1 MRARIF
7 ASALLLFSVLPYS
20 GIAAADYED
29 GPLPPGM
36 KGRILNISGEI
47 TDIGGGAKSAGSAIQ
62 NTGAAPVSIAPSVQE
77 LATTGAG
84 LTTKDTVPQNTGAAP
99 TSIGSSVQELATTGS
114 GITAKE
120 TGQSIVISMQ
130 AELLFDFDRADL
142 RPTAVATL
150 QKIAQFIASRAKQG
164 VLIEGHTDAKGKIPY
179 NQKLSLARA
188 ESVRRWFVERGALTS
203 VEFTTVGF
211 GASKPVAPN
220 KTTDG
225 RDDPVGRQKNRRV
238 EITIAKK

>member
-1 MRARIF
+1 MRGRLLVGAV
-7 ASALLLFSVLPYS
+7 LLFGLLPCS
-20 GIAAADYED
+20 GIAAADSED

-36 KGRILNISGEI
+36 KGRILNISGDI
-47 TDIGGGAKSAGSAIQ
+47 TDVGGGTKNSGGATQNAGGGPAS
-62 NTGAAPVSIAPSVQE
+62 VSTSVQE
-77 LATTGAG
+77 LA
-84 LTTKDTVPQNTGAAP
+84 AP
-99 TSIGSSVQELATTGS
+99 GS
-114 GITAKE
+114 GITVKE
-120 TGQSIVISMQ
+120 TGQSLVIGMQ

-150 QKIAQFIASRAKQG
+150 QKIAQFITARATPSA
-164 VLIEGHTDAKGKIPY
+164 LIEGHTDAKGSIPY

-203 VEFTTVGF
+203 VDFTTSGY

-220 KTTDG
+220 VTADG
-225 RDDPVGRQKNRRV
+225 RDDPAGRQKNRRV

>member
-7 ASALLLFSVLPYS
+7 ASALLLFSVLPCL

-62 NTGAAPVSIAPSVQE
+62 NTGAAP
-77 LATTGAG
+77 
-84 LTTKDTVPQNTGAAP
+84 
-99 TSIGSSVQELATTGS
+99 TSIGLSVQELATTGS